1 MCLAHPTYAKVDAA
15 MVVESIP
22 THKHN
27 PPAVGGRGQAMK
39 RQISRQLPGFNCGEC
54 GYTNCTQ
61 FAAAL
66 VAGGA
71 ETTGCPFLLQDR
83 FKESNERVNEIL
95 SGKTWEAVED
105 TEDTEEEAGIIGLID
120 HLAADF
126 VLSPLRG
133 EPSCREDLHPFD
145 IGIQAEI
152 GDILRYRP
160 WGCPI
165 THFAEVLAVAPGIFT
180 VHVVGPL
187 HRLGRDMEWTDAGLC
202 MVVGFEG
209 LVTRGDMPDVGATVR
224 FLPEHC
230 MMGKVH
236 SGVIVHSEGDRVRIE
251 GIDLKVW

>member
-1 MCLAHPTYAKVDAA
+1 

-22 THKHN
+22 THENN
-27 PPAVGGRGQAMK
+27 PPTIKGRGQAMK
-39 RQISRQLPGFNCGEC
+39 RQIYRKLPGFNCGEC

-66 VAGGA
+66 VAGET

-83 FKESNERVNEIL
+83 FKESNEQVNEIL
-95 SGKTWEAVED
+95 SGKTEGGVED
-105 TEDTEEEAGIIGLID
+105 SEEEAGIIGLID

-145 IGIQAEI
+145 IEVRAEV

-165 THFAEVLAVAPGIFT
+165 THFAEVLAVAHGIVT

-187 HRLGRDMEWTDAGLC
+187 HRLGSEIAWKDAGLC

>member
-1 MCLAHPTYAKVDAA
+1 MCLRTPLTLKVDCK

-22 THKHN
+22 THKHD
-27 PPAVGGRGQAMK
+27 PPTRGGRRQAIA
-39 RQISRQLPGFNCGEC
+39 RQIYRQLPGLNCGEC
-54 GYTNCTQ
+54 GYTNCTR

-66 VAGGA
+66 VAGDV
-71 ETTGCPFLLQDR
+71 ETTDCPFLLQDR
-83 FKESNERVNEIL
+83 FNENNARVNEIL
-95 SGKTWEAVED
+95 SGKTVGAIED
-105 TEDTEEEAGIIGLID
+105 AEDAEEEGEIIGLID
-120 HLAADF
+120 HLTADF

-145 IGIQAEI
+145 TEVRAEV

-165 THFAEVLAVAPGIFT
+165 THFAEVLEVAHGIVT

-187 HRLGRDMEWTDAGLC
+187 HRIGIEIEWKDVGLC
-202 MVVGFEG
+202 MVVSFEG
-209 LVTRGDMPDVGATVR
+209 VVTRGDMPDVGATVR

-236 SGVIVHSEGDRVRIE
+236 AGVIVHSEGDCVRIE

>member
-1 MCLAHPTYAKVDAA
+1 M
-15 MVVESIP
+15 
-22 THKHN
+22 
-27 PPAVGGRGQAMK
+27 R
-39 RQISRQLPGFNCGEC
+39 RQIYRQLPGFNCGEC

-66 VAGGA
+66 ATGEA
-71 ETTGCPFLLQDR
+71 ETTSCPFLLQDR
-83 FKESNERVNEIL
+83 FKENNEQVNEIL
-95 SGKTWEAVED
+95 SGKPWDEMEDAED
-105 TEDTEEEAGIIGLID
+105 TGEEAEIIGLID

-145 IGIQAEI
+145 MDIRAEI
-152 GDILRYRP
+152 
-160 WGCPI
+160 
-165 THFAEVLAVAPGIFT
+165 AGI
-180 VHVVGPL
+180 
-187 HRLGRDMEWTDAGLC
+187 C

-236 SGVIVHSEGDRVRIE
+236 AGVIVHSEGDRVRIE

>member
-1 MCLAHPTYAKVDAA
+1 

-27 PPAVGGRGQAMK
+27 PKHNPPTIEGRGQATK
-39 RQISRQLPGFNCGEC
+39 RQIYRQLPGFNCGEC
-54 GYTNCTQ
+54 GYANCTQ

-66 VAGGA
+66 VAGKA
-71 ETTGCPFLLQDR
+71 ETTGCPFLFQDR

-95 SGKTWEAVED
+95 SGKIGGSVED
-105 TEDTEEEAGIIGLID
+105 TEDRGEEVEIIGLID

-145 IGIQAEI
+145 IDIQAEI

-165 THFAEVLAVAPGIFT
+165 THFAEVLAVAHGIVT

-187 HRLGRDMEWTDAGLC
+187 HRLGSEIAWKDAGIC

-209 LVTRGDMPDVGATVR
+209 RVTRGDMPDVGATVR

>member
-1 MCLAHPTYAKVDAA
+1 MCLRTSLTLKVDAA

-27 PPAVGGRGQAMK
+27 PPTVRGRGQAMK
-39 RQISRQLPGFNCGEC
+39 RQIYRQLPGFNCGEC
-54 GYTNCTQ
+54 GYANCIQ
-61 FAAAL
+61 FAASL
-66 VAGGA
+66 VAGEA

-83 FKESNERVNEIL
+83 FKESNEQVNEIL
-95 SGKTWEAVED
+95 SGKTGGEMEAAED
-105 TEDTEEEAGIIGLID
+105 TGDEAEIIGLID

-145 IGIQAEI
+145 REIRAEI

-165 THFAEVLAVAPGIFT
+165 THFAEVMAAAHGIVT

-187 HRLGRDMEWTDAGLC
+187 HRLGSEIVWKDAGIC

-236 SGVIVHSEGDRVRIE
+236 AGVIVHSEGDRVRIE

>member
-1 MCLAHPTYAKVDAA
+1 
-15 MVVESIP
+15 MVVKSIP
-22 THKHN
+22 IHKHN
-27 PPAVGGRGQAMK
+27 PKHNPPTIRGRGQAITK
-39 RQISRQLPGFNCGEC
+39 QICRQLPGFNCGEC
-54 GYTNCTQ
+54 GCVNCTQ

-66 VAGGA
+66 VVGDA
-71 ETTGCPFLLQDR
+71 ETTDCPFLLQDR
-83 FKESNERVNEIL
+83 FKENTERVNEIL
-95 SGKTWEAVED
+95 SGKTGEEMEAA
-105 TEDTEEEAGIIGLID
+105 EDTEEEAEIIGLID

-145 IGIQAEI
+145 REIRAEI

-165 THFAEVLAVAPGIFT
+165 THFAEVLAVAHGLFT

-187 HRLGRDMEWTDAGLC
+187 HRIGSEIVWKDAGVC
-202 MVVGFEG
+202 MVVSFEG
-209 LVTRGDMPDVGATVR
+209 LVTRGDVPDVGATVR

-236 SGVIVHSEGDRVRIE
+236 AGVIVHSEGDRVRIE

>member
-1 MCLAHPTYAKVDAA
+1 
-15 MVVESIP
+15 
-22 THKHN
+22 
-27 PPAVGGRGQAMK
+27 MK
-39 RQISRQLPGFNCGEC
+39 RQIYQQLPGFNCGEC
-54 GYTNCTQ
+54 GYTNCTR

-66 VAGGA
+66 VEGDV

-83 FKESNERVNEIL
+83 FKESSERVDEIL
-95 SGKTWEAVED
+95 SGKTWEGAED
-105 TEDTEEEAGIIGLID
+105 AISTEEEAEITGLID

-126 VLSPLRG
+126 VLAPLRG

-145 IGIQAEI
+145 WAIHAEV

-165 THFAEVLAVAPGIFT
+165 THFAEVLAVAHGIVT

-187 HRLGRDMEWTDAGLC
+187 HRLGSEIAWKNVGLC

-209 LVTRGDMPDVGATVR
+209 LVIRGDVPDVGATVR